1 MIRSRWTCADYGE
14 LILHLLQ
21 ADLTIIDSDKF
32 TSDAPGIWL
41 RHDVELCLQS
51 AVEMAQLENDL
62 EVPSTYFVCMESPFF
77 DAIRSRLGGFLER
90 LLDLGREV
98 SFHLVRP
105 C

>member
-1 MIRSRWTCADYGE
+1 MVGEAGLIRSRWTRADYGE

-62 EVPSTYFVCMESPFF
+62 EVPSTYFVCMESPS
-77 DAIRSRLGGFLER
+77 DRGS
-90 LLDLGREV
+90 EV
-98 SFHLVRP
+98 SLSGCSTWAARYP
-105 C
+105 ST